1 MFACQ
6 VNFCGLM
13 ICCMHIHN
21 LVTSCVGVTELEED
35 PASKTKLNVLLGF
48 RNTVLRKKQERL
60 TEPAHHHLGWCWDDL
75 PPFVSLLVC
84 PALDPARRHLGRSG
98 GGALSS
104 VLLFHFHSTVGCSS
118 SGRIGSSSSSP
129 PFILALAWS
138 PRSSLTPMTCSC
150 SRSPPFRTV
159 RERSTVI

>member
-1 MFACQ
+1 MRGVSKGNLFWFLELGGFETVLNGFLPCAMFACQ

-84 PALDPARRHLGRSG
+84 PALDPARRH
-98 GGALSS
+98 
-104 VLLFHFHSTVGCSS
+104 
-118 SGRIGSSSSSP
+118 
-129 PFILALAWS
+129 
-138 PRSSLTPMTCSC
+138 
-150 SRSPPFRTV
+150 
-159 RERSTVI
+159 